1 MTARKTVNFKSK
13 AAYER
18 WLSYGHANG
27 LFTGKGEN
35 ITIRGKKHKVVHEK
49 K

>member
-1 MTARKTVNFKSK
+1 VTGRKTVNFKSK

-18 WLSYGHANG
+18 WLAYGHTHK
-27 LFTGKGEN
+27 LFTGPGEN